1 MVRHGFHVRRS
12 GFSTAINAGH
22 SHPGPGDHEPFAPIS
37 LGSTLP
43 PSPPRP
49 YPNHVLAKKYRR
61 EHHHDY
67 DQHVG
72 AEPGVN
78 PRSGA
83 SIAEYSHFKQACV
96 IDVVDYDA
104 DDATFRRVSN
114 AGLIELLED
123 EKEHTTE
130 ESDSA
135 TLLPPRMVRWINIT
149 GIDWSVLSAVALKY
163 SVSLPRHQFLIS
175 FRL

>member
-1 MVRHGFHVRRS
+1 MVRHGFHVRRP
-12 GFSTAINAGH
+12 GISTAIN
-22 SHPGPGDHEPFAPIS
+22 SHPGPGDHEHFAPIS
-37 LGSTLP
+37 P

-83 SIAEYSHFKQACV
+83 SIVEYSHFKQACV

-114 AGLIELLED
+114 AGLIELLNVE
-123 EKEHTTE
+123 EEHTTE

-135 TLLPPRMVRWINIT
+135 TLLPPRMVRWINIS
-149 GIDWSVLSAVALKY
+149 GFDWSVLSAVALKY

>member
-1 MVRHGFHVRRS
+1 MVRHGFQVRRS
-12 GFSTAINAGH
+12 GYSTAINGGH
-22 SHPGPGDHEPFAPIS
+22 SHSGPGDHEPFAPIS
-37 LGSTLP
+37 GSGNTLLP
-43 PSPPRP
+43 PPRL

-83 SIAEYSHFKQACV
+83 SIAQYSHFKQECV

-114 AGLIELLED
+114 SGLIELLNE
-123 EKEHTTE
+123 EKYTTE

-135 TLLPPRMVRWINIT
+135 TLLLPPRMVRWINIT
-149 GIDWSVLSAVALKY
+149 GVDWSVLSAVALKY
-163 SVSLPRHQFLIS
+163 SVSLLNIKF
-175 FRL
+175 